1 MCVLLVM
8 AANAPS
14 LYRITYAFNSRNFIT
29 VVELKTL
36 ILQKT
41 LIMYFNYENDYEG
54 KTCLRKNN
62 T

>member
-1 MCVLLVM
+1 M

-41 LIMYFNYENDYEG
+41 LIMYFNYENNYEG